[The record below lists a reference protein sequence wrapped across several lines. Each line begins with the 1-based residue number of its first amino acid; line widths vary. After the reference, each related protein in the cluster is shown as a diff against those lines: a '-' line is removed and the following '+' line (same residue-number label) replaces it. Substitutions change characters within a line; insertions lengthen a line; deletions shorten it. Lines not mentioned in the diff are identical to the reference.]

1 MYNIGVTDNFCEVN
15 AMLRTSTLYSRLKAF
30 NIPCSEILSMSNHT
44 SMQVGGIASVVA
56 FVRNAEELITAIREA
71 KNQYI
76 KYVVIGN
83 GSNVVFSDHGFD
95 GLVIITNNM
104 KNFTLEGNVIK
115 ADCGASI
122 SKLAIAAQKAEL
134 SGLEFAYGIPGTI
147 GGGLFMNAGAFGGNV
162 SDVAVSSICYDTQ
175 RDTVRKI
182 DLDEHEFNYRESIYS
197 KNPHLIILAVMLEL
211 VPGKMADIIAK
222 MNQNVRARKEK
233 QPLEF
238 PSAGSVFKRPA
249 PDLFVGKM
257 IEDSGLKGYTVGGA
271 QVSEKHA
278 GFIINVGS
286 ATAKDV
292 LDLVEYIKK
301 VIRENYGVELE
312 CEIRRV
318 GKGE

>member
-1 MYNIGVTDNFCEVN
+1 
-15 AMLRTSTLYSRLKAF
+15 MLRTTTLYTRLKAL

-56 FVRNAEELITAIREA
+56 FVRNAEELINAIKEA
-71 KNQYI
+71 RNQYI

-83 GSNVVFSDHGFD
+83 GSNVVFSEKGFD

-104 KNFTLEGNVIK
+104 KSFSVEDNIIK

-134 SGLEFAYGIPGTI
+134 TGLEFAYGIPGTV

-162 SDVAVSSICYDTQ
+162 SDVVVSSICYDTKK
-175 RDTVRKI
+175 DVIRKI

-197 KNPHLIILAVMLEL
+197 KNPHLIILAVMMEL
-211 VPGKMADIIAK
+211 KKGKMADIISA

-238 PSAGSVFKRPA
+238 PSAGSVFKRP
-249 PDLFVGKM
+249 VGHYAGAL
-257 IEDSGLKGYTVGGA
+257 IENCGLKGYRIGGA
-271 QVSEKHA
+271 EVSEKHA
-278 GFIINVGS
+278 GFIINRGD
-286 ATAKDV
+286 ATADDV
-292 LDLVEYIKK
+292 MALVEHIKAT
-301 VIRENYGVELE
+301 VSENYGVELE
-312 CEIRRV
+312 CEIRYIE
-318 GKGE
+318 G

>member
-1 MYNIGVTDNFCEVN
+1 
-15 AMLRTSTLYSRLKAF
+15 MLRTTTLYTRLKAL

-56 FVRNAEELITAIREA
+56 FVRNAEELINAIKEA
-71 KNQYI
+71 RNQYI

-83 GSNVVFSDHGFD
+83 GSNVVFSEKGFD

-104 KNFTLEGNVIK
+104 KSFSVEDNIIK

-134 SGLEFAYGIPGTI
+134 TGLEFAYGIPGTV

-162 SDVAVSSICYDTQ
+162 SDVVVSSICYDTKK
-175 RDTVRKI
+175 DVIRKI

-197 KNPHLIILAVMLEL
+197 KNPHLIILAVMMEL
-211 VPGKMADIIAK
+211 KKGKMADIISV

-238 PSAGSVFKRPA
+238 PSAGSVFKRP
-249 PDLFVGKM
+249 VGHYAGAL
-257 IEDSGLKGYTVGGA
+257 IENCGLKGYRIGGA
-271 QVSEKHA
+271 EVSEKHA
-278 GFIINVGS
+278 GFIINRGD
-286 ATAKDV
+286 ATADDV
-292 LDLVEYIKK
+292 MALVEHIKAT
-301 VIRENYGVELE
+301 VSENYGVELE
-312 CEIRRV
+312 CEIRYIE
-318 GKGE
+318 G